1 MYTLLRA
8 LGMPRTPGSTW
19 EELDITQLPAKEL
32 LVRYHNVYVV
42 LNNQFLEGNHTLMLT
57 QVQNQLSLYSG
68 TFPEWLVSLGN
79 KSLPTQPGVPT
90 LKNLYVESR
99 DAWDSDYTVNVGNH
113 RFAIDAGLTEEQ
125 QVDLVLQRPQVDF
138 EYFQRRCL
146 VAVNGL
152 LHFVSASKEAAWV
165 LGGAKCGKRPGEN
178 DVNIISFERLG
189 DLKIYPIQLSM
200 VRRPTP
206 GLKCSET
213 LYLELP
219 ESAEGYTPLVVFA
232 GFLNGVDGTVRKLG
246 GKGIALDL
254 NRTPL
259 IERMFVAKDLLGL
272 DDWFPDTDRHSR
284 EYLLSD
290 ESIFRWLELTQS
302 FVVLVPGSDLQLDTQ
317 FLESARVPG
326 VYTSVVE
333 PVGIFRTGV
342 GQVESFMVRQSYG
355 DYRVSTRPL
364 RRGIP
369 HTETR
374 RTPAL
379 LEYGNVIGRTENRL
393 VPGVL
398 QQISRV
404 TVEIKE

>member
-8 LGMPRTPGSTW
+8 LGMPRTPGATW
-19 EELDITQLPAKEL
+19 EELDIAQLPTKEL
-32 LVRYHNVYVV
+32 LVRYHNVYAV
-42 LNNQFLEGNHTLMLT
+42 LGNTFLTGSHTLVCSN
-57 QVQNQLSLYSG
+57 VQNELGLFTG
-68 TFPEWLVSLGN
+68 TFTQWLVSLGS
-79 KSLPTQPGVPT
+79 KALPTVPGTPQ
-90 LKNLYVESR
+90 LKHLYVESR
-99 DAWDSDYTVNVGNH
+99 DAWDADYSVQVGNH

-125 QVDLVLQRPQVDF
+125 QTDLILQRPQTDF
-138 EYFQRRCL
+138 EYFQKRCL

-165 LGGAKCGKRPGEN
+165 LGGAKCGHRAGEN
-178 DVNIISFERLG
+178 DVNVISFERLG
-189 DLKIYPIQLSM
+189 ELKIFPMTLDM
-200 VRRPTP
+200 VRHPTP
-206 GLKCSET
+206 DLKCSET

-219 ESAEGYTPLVVFA
+219 ESAEGYTPLVVIA

-246 GKGIALDL
+246 GKGIAVDL

-259 IERMFVAKDLLGL
+259 IERMFAAKDLLGL
-272 DDWFPDTDRHSR
+272 DDWFPDTDAHAR

-290 ESIFRWLELTQS
+290 EGIYRWLELTQS
-302 FVVLVPGSDLQLDTQ
+302 FVVLVPGSDLQIDTQ

-326 VYTSVVE
+326 VYTSPVE
-333 PVGIFRTGV
+333 PMGIFRTGV

-355 DYRVSTRPL
+355 DFRISTRPL
-364 RRGIP
+364 RRGIR
-369 HTETR
+369 HTSTR
-374 RTPAL
+374 RSPAL
-379 LEYGNVIGRTENRL
+379 LEYGNVIGRSENRI